1 MNKFKNVKVLDTN
14 TKFTMG
20 GRYLSVSRDVINS
33 NQKNIIVDGIEFNV
47 SQLALNV
54 TYNEHKA
61 FIRLDRKAYNRCV
74 V

>member
-1 MNKFKNVKVLDTN
+1 MSKFKGVKILDTN

-20 GRYLSVSRDVINS
+20 KRYLSVSRDVINS

-47 SQLALNV
+47 SQIALNV
-54 TYNEHKA
+54 TYNEHKD
-61 FIRLDRKAYNRCV
+61 FVRLDKKAYSRCV